1 MHALAGWF
9 PAAFLLGSYGK
20 AAQGSSVPAAA
31 AQAAKTWAAG
41 IPVGLAL
48 RGLSKGYVP
57 PTPFIIVTLVATA
70 VLLVGW
76 RSALAAKTPEV
87 GGRLGLGLAGAG
99 LGLG

>member
-1 MHALAGWF
+1 MTSCLHAAPAGWF

-20 AAQGSSVPAAA
+20 EAQVSSVPAAV

-41 IPVGLAL
+41 IPTGLVL
-48 RGLSKGYVP
+48 RGLAKGYVP
-57 PTPFIIVTLVATA
+57 PTPFIIVSLVATA

-87 GGRLGLGLAGAG
+87 GGWLGQAVQ
-99 LGLG
+99 